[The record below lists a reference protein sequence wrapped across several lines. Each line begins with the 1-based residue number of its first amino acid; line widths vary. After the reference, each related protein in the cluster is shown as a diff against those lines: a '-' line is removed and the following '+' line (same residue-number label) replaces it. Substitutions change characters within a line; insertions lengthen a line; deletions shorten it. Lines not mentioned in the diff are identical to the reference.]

1 MLMEYVEH
9 LACVKHR
16 GNGGNGVV
24 GKSTGAWNDTSGTG
38 HISFVSA
45 DNGTQH
51 PGANYSAKIIDPE
64 NI

>member
-1 MLMEYVEH
+1 MEYVEH

-45 DNGTQH
+45 DNGT
-51 PGANYSAKIIDPE
+51 
-64 NI
+64 